1 MLSVAKAEVG
11 YLEKKSIASLDHKTN
26 NAGNKN
32 YTKYARDLDAIKG
45 FYNGCKQGTSW
56 CDVFVDWCF
65 VKSFGVELSTKL
77 LCQPI
82 GGCGAG
88 VLYSARYFQAKGRLV
103 KSPQPGDQIFFGT
116 WSGNTI
122 KSGQH
127 TGIVVEVKNGM
138 VYTIEGNTSG
148 SSGVISNGGGV
159 CYKSYRLTYKNIIGY
174 GRPDWSLVPQEPPAT
189 LKQDEMEDDDMMD
202 VARFKELWNQM
213 RCEFQDNDSGKW
225 SAEAR
230 QWATSNG
237 LVVGNGSQ
245 INGEPNYMWEDL
257 LTREQ
262 LIAVLYRFA
271 KMLGKV

>member
-26 NAGNKN
+26 NAGSKN

-45 FYNGCKQGTSW
+45 FYNGRKQGTSW

-65 VKSFGVELSTKL
+65 VEAFGAAIATELL
-77 LCQPI
+77 YQPL

-103 KSPQPGDQIFFGT
+103 QSPQPGDQIFFGSM
-116 WSGNTI
+116 SGGTI
-122 KSGQH
+122 KKGNH
-127 TGIVVEVKNGM
+127 TGIVVEVRGGK

-148 SSGVISNGGGV
+148 ASGVVSNGGGV
-159 CYKSYRLTYKNIIGY
+159 CLKSYSLKSKQIIGY
-174 GRPDWSLVPQEPPAT
+174 GRPDWNVVPPEPSTPPI
-189 LKQDEMEDDDMMD
+189 QNIEEDDETMD
-202 VARFKELWNQM
+202 VAKFKELWNEM
-213 RCEFQDNDSGKW
+213 RKELQDNDSGKW
-225 SAEAR
+225 SEEALR
-230 QWATSNG
+230 WATSNG
-237 LVVGNGSQ
+237 LVEGGGTQS
-245 INGEPNYMWEDL
+245 NGEPNYMWEDL

-271 KMLGKV
+271 KMLGKA